1 MRHLTLPVPCI
12 SESCIEINIKLI
24 FIFTLLCGT
33 SKGFMKALKALIKP
47 FEEPQRNVK
56 RKINLIFS
64 LQPGLRREELIEF
77 LTQAWQ
83 TLKNEARIDMVSKPL
98 KIVHKIEFIFIR
110 ILSYSDRKDG
120 RGRLFFP
127 EKKCYY
133 LPSRPSL

>member
-77 LTQAWQ
+77 LT
-83 TLKNEARIDMVSKPL
+83 
-98 KIVHKIEFIFIR
+98 
-110 ILSYSDRKDG
+110 
-120 RGRLFFP
+120 
-127 EKKCYY
+127 
-133 LPSRPSL
+133 